1 MTDTPLV
8 SVIVPM
14 RNEADTIEQLVEDV
28 AKQDYH
34 GPLELIVADGLSDD
48 GSVGVLESA
57 SARLGVRVHVLENR
71 NVHTAPA
78 LNLCLAH
85 AQGEVIVRM
94 DCHAHYASDYVS
106 RCVSV
111 LAETDAWLVGGRT
124 HVEGRSAVQKAV
136 ASAMD
141 SPFGGIGWSRASAE
155 ARAETDTVY
164 GGAFPRA
171 AFERAGGYDDRLE
184 CNEDEE
190 LALRIA
196 RAGGTIIVDST
207 IRSIYYP
214 RSSLAALYK
223 QYRRYGVW
231 KPPIMLKHR
240 HIFSARSLVPS
251 AFVLS
256 LGGLALASLASVRAR
271 QALVAEVGVYAIAAS
286 TFAVLSV
293 RRRGDSLALAPITAA
308 AYPALH
314 LGYGVGML
322 RGAFDALRRRSSGRE
337 MHADSASADS
347 RSDRR

>member
-57 SARLGVRVHVLENR
+57 SARLGVRVHVLENT

-155 ARAETDTVY
+155 ARAETDTVS

-240 HIFSARSLVPS
+240 HVFSTRSLVPS

-322 RGAFDALRRRSSGRE
+322 RGAFDALRRRASGRE